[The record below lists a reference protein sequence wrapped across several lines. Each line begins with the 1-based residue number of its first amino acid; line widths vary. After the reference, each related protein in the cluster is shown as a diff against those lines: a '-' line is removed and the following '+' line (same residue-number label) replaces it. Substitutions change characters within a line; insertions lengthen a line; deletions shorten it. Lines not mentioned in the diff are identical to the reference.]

1 MIPDPTE
8 EIKAIRHRLGA
19 EMDFDVD
26 RIVADAQRRQ
36 RESGRSY
43 IRLPKREPRLTSK
56 SLTSRSSDVHGGEGQ
71 GFCSRSPDE

>member
-1 MIPDPTE
+1 MILDPTE

-36 RESGRSY
+36 RESGRTY
-43 IRLPKREPRLTSK
+43 VRLPKREPRVTST
-56 SLTSRSSDVHGGEGQ
+56 SLTTRSGDSDGAEGQ
-71 GFCSRSPDE
+71 GHCLISPDE